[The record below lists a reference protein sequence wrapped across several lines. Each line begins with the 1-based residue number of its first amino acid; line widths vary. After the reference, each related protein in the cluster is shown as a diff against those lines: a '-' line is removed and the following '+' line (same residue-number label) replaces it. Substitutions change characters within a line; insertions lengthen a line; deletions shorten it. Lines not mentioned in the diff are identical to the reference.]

1 MAESSTNPGALR
13 LRALA
18 HPLRW
23 KLFDIVFREGT
34 ATATRCAELTGESV
48 ASCYYHLN
56 ILGKYGY
63 VEHVPGSG
71 KEKPWRS
78 VSTRQDLSAPGPE
91 LEDQLASEAAT
102 EAFLEHEF
110 DRLRAWGAP
119 ARDRACGNGGTRP
132 AWAAPTMWV
141 TAEETATDPRRD
153 HCRPAGATPSDRRI
167 RHCVLPVARAARV
180 FFYHRRQ
187 FAVLNAPARRR
198 GGLWRQR
205 DFGLF
210 WTGES
215 ISEVGNS
222 VTIVVVPLIAIDT
235 LHASTFIVTVL
246 TAMVWLPWLLVGV
259 PAGVWI
265 DRLPP
270 RPVMLA
276 T

>member
-1 MAESSTNPGALR
+1 VAESSASSANPAALR

-63 VEHVPGSG
+63 VEQVPGSG

-110 DRLRAWGAP
+110 DRLRTWRRLQETEP
-119 ARDRACGNGGTRP
+119 AKWRDATGVGGS
-132 AWAAPTMWV
+132 TMWV
-141 TAEETATDPRRD
+141 TAEELRQIHDEITPILLRYTGRSEDPAL
-153 HCRPAGATPSDRRI
+153 RPSG
-167 RHCVLPVARAARV
+167 ARAARV
-180 FFYHRRQ
+180 FFYT
-187 FAVLNAPARRR
+187 AV
-198 GGLWRQR
+198 
-205 DFGLF
+205 
-210 WTGES
+210 S
-215 ISEVGNS
+215 
-222 VTIVVVPLIAIDT
+222 
-235 LHASTFIVTVL
+235 
-246 TAMVWLPWLLVGV
+246 
-259 PAGVWI
+259 
-265 DRLPP
+265 P
-270 RPVMLA
+270 RS
-276 T
+276 